1 MADEKEAVPNIEW
14 GGPDTRSGTFRV
26 KNRQQLANGFAAFA
40 PALIEELRHRNFPP
54 DTTLELR
61 MHIKWH
67 ADGVSVS
74 RMFIEELSA
83 SATSTISPEA
93 K

>member
-1 MADEKEAVPNIEW
+1 MAEEETVPDIEW
-14 GGPDTRSGTFRV
+14 GGQDKRSGTFRV
-26 KNRQQLANGFAAFA
+26 KNRQHLANGFAAFA

-61 MHIKWH
+61 MRIKWH
-67 ADGVSVS
+67 VDGVSVS
-74 RMFIEELSA
+74 RMFIEEVSD
-83 SATSTISPEA
+83 SPTSTVSRET